1 MRWHSHDLYQ
11 SKLLRKDFEMSTI
24 RTLTAT
30 AVRICSGFFL
40 RLKSRKDKK
49 AFLVVVFF
57 YLLLGPP
64 FVFLICFGFSVMG
77 YFVCLHNMNF
87 GGGFFQCR

>member
-1 MRWHSHDLYQ
+1 
-11 SKLLRKDFEMSTI
+11 MSTI

-49 AFLVVVFF
+49 AFLV
-57 YLLLGPP
+57 
-64 FVFLICFGFSVMG
+64 
-77 YFVCLHNMNF
+77 
-87 GGGFFQCR
+87 GGFLFALGATLCVFDLFWLFCDGIFCLSS

>member
-1 MRWHSHDLYQ
+1 
-11 SKLLRKDFEMSTI
+11 MSTI
-24 RTLTAT
+24 KTLTAT

-57 YLLLGPP
+57 LFALGATLCV
-64 FVFLICFGFSVMG
+64 FVCFGFSVMG

-87 GGGFFQCR
+87 GVFFLMPIIHS